1 MGNEPRRNRDADDR
15 PASFW
20 KGLARD
26 ALVAGVIVAV
36 FLGALYLYAGVWPPL
51 VVVESSSMQHGK
63 EVSSLGV
70 IDTGDMVFQQSAPTR
85 GAVITYVEGR
95 ANGYST
101 YGDFGDVII
110 FRRAGTP
117 TPIIHRA
124 IMYITVHADGSADVP
139 DISLLPISDWV
150 GQNATGATHVPM
162 NLKDLTIRSMGYQ
175 HNINLTF
182 KFAGFPLAERT
193 GYVTKGDNNVDY
205 DPISSIPR
213 LQDVQGRARGE
224 IPWLGLVKLTL
235 QPTDTCCRTWGDPEA
250 PKNSWDSLLIT
261 LIFLIA
267 LPFILEYAARGW
279 TKFVSPHLPEIRW
292 PWRKSRRPQT
302 DPEDPG
308 EAGDW
313 EDQEL
318 P

>member
-20 KGLARD
+20 KGLTRD

-139 DISLLPISDWV
+139 DILLMPTTDWLA
-150 GQNATGATHVPM
+150 QNATGPTQVPM
-162 NLKDLTIRSMGYQ
+162 YLQKLTIL
-175 HNINLTF
+175 H
-182 KFAGFPLAERT
+182 
-193 GYVTKGDNNVDY
+193 
-205 DPISSIPR
+205 
-213 LQDVQGRARGE
+213 
-224 IPWLGLVKLTL
+224 
-235 QPTDTCCRTWGDPEA
+235 
-250 PKNSWDSLLIT
+250 
-261 LIFLIA
+261 
-267 LPFILEYAARGW
+267 
-279 TKFVSPHLPEIRW
+279 
-292 PWRKSRRPQT
+292 
-302 DPEDPG
+302 
-308 EAGDW
+308 
-313 EDQEL
+313 
-318 P
+318 

>member
-1 MGNEPRRNRDADDR
+1 MGNPPRRNRDDDDR
-15 PASFW
+15 PTSFW

-26 ALVAGVIVAV
+26 ALVAGLIVAV

-63 EVSSLGV
+63 QASSLGV
-70 IDTGDMVFQQSAPTR
+70 IDTGDMVFQQSASTR
-85 GAVITYVEGR
+85 GSVVTYIEGR
-95 ANGYST
+95 ASGYST
-101 YGDFGDVII
+101 YGDYGDVII

-124 IMYITVHADGSADVP
+124 IMYITLHANGTADVP
-139 DISLLPISDWV
+139 DMSLLPTSEWV
-150 GQNATGATHVPM
+150 AQNGGGPTQVPM
-162 NLKDLTIRSMGYQ
+162 YLKELTVRSMGYQ
-175 HNINLTF
+175 HNIDLTF
-182 KFAGFPLAERT
+182 KFGMFPLAERT
-193 GYVTKGDNNVDY
+193 GYVTKGDNNLDY
-205 DPISSIPR
+205 DPLSSIPR

-235 QPTDTCCRTWGDPEA
+235 QPTDTCCMSWGDTEA

-279 TKFVSPHLPEIRW
+279 TKFVSPHLPQIRW
-292 PWRKSRRPQT
+292 PWRKSRGPQA
-302 DPEDPG
+302 DPEEPG
-308 EAGDW
+308 DAGDW
-313 EDQEL
+313 DDQDL